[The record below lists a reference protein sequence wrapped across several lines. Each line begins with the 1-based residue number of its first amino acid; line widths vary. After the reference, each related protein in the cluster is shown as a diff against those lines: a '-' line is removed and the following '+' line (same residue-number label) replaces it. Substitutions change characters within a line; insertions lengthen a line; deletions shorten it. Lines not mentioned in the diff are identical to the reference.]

1 MKKIKQVKK
10 PAQKEKREPMK
21 TENEPQNRRTSEEGQ
36 RNSSEEEEKDL
47 LMLIRLGLQEWFWQD
62 YAPSDKP

>member
-1 MKKIKQVKK
+1 
-10 PAQKEKREPMK
+10 MK